1 MCKNIPLKDLRKIT
15 NQSSV
20 WLHRWCCTWWC
31 ALWVGGWLKWK
42 VAGNKLR
49 KLWVGNYC
57 LYYEN
62 IYYIAR
68 FPTKP
73 CWKCWKKFY
82 AQILGHV
89 IYLIRVKSVD
99 FFYTTYF
106 AVSQPHSS
114 LQKRE
119 KTIKPAISK
128 THQPRLKLKKYV
140 FCSANKILNY
150 HISVGFV
157 LNFP

>member
-1 MCKNIPLKDLRKIT
+1 MYKNITLKDLRKIT
-15 NQSSV
+15 NQSSI
-20 WLHRWCCTWWC
+20 WLCRWWCTWWC
-31 ALWVGGWLKWK
+31 ALLKWWLKWK
-42 VAGNKLR
+42 VAVNKLR

-89 IYLIRVKSVD
+89 TYLIWVKSVD
-99 FFYTTYF
+99 FFYTPYF
-106 AVSQPHSS
+106 AVPQPHTS
-114 LQKRE
+114 LQKCE

-128 THQPRLKLKKYV
+128 IYQPRLKLKRKCV
-140 FCSANKILNY
+140 FC
-150 HISVGFV
+150 
-157 LNFP
+157 